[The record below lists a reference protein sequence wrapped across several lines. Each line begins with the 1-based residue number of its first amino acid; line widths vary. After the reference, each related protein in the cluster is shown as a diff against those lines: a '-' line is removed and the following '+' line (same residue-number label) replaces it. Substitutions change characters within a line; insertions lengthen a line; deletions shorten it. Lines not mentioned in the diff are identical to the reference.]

1 MKFVIILYH
10 TDGLCGNPQLLN
22 LVVVMKKI
30 RALLALFLCLA
41 ILMALPVMAADGTGT
56 DVPEGSTQTEG
67 GQERAGTD
75 ETEQASA
82 LPDYQAKAKAA
93 LLIDLNT
100 GRTIFEQNADGQVY
114 PASLTKIMTC
124 LLALENGNLSDIV
137 TITDN
142 AYADV
147 SASGSTAGLQV
158 GEQLTLE
165 NLLYCMMVESGNEAA
180 NAVAEHVGGTIE
192 DFVQMMN
199 ERAYAL
205 GCTHT
210 HFMNPHGLHDESHYT
225 TARDLSLIVEAAL
238 KSENF
243 RTITNTAE
251 YTLPAT
257 NLSEERVLKTTNM
270 LIFQNAGNRYYYSKA
285 IGIKTGYTTPAGR
298 CVISSAKD
306 NGMYL
311 LGIICGA
318 ETTVLE
324 TGDIQMESF
333 PECIRLFQYGFENF
347 SYVSVL
353 SPLYPVAQVAV
364 TNSAGAEA
372 VAVAPKDDIQILL
385 PNGYDE
391 SKLDVEISLTSESVE
406 APVQESQVMGHATV
420 SYDGELLQETDLL
433 AIADV
438 ARSEISAMKTDTAA
452 YMQRNWWK
460 WIVLLIVIVVAIFAA
475 LYLWASI
482 RRRIRRR
489 QRIEQRR
496 NALRERQRQARQIDA
511 WEEDER

>member
-1 MKFVIILYH
+1 
-10 TDGLCGNPQLLN
+10 
-22 LVVVMKKI
+22 MKKI
-30 RALLALFLCLA
+30 RALLALFLCLSLFLS
-41 ILMALPVMAADGTGT
+41 IPVLALDDPAAEVPTGDSAADAAAEAPS
-56 DVPEGSTQTEG
+56 V
-67 GQERAGTD
+67 
-75 ETEQASA
+75 
-82 LPDYQAKAKAA
+82 LPNFKVNAKAA

-100 GRTIFEQNADGQVY
+100 GRTIYEQNADEQVY

-124 LLALENGNLSDIV
+124 LLALENGNLSDVV
-137 TITDN
+137 TITEN

-147 SASGSTAGLQV
+147 SASGSTSGLQI
-158 GEQLTLE
+158 GEQLRLE
-165 NLLYCMMVESGNEAA
+165 DLLYCMMVESGNEAA

-199 ERAYAL
+199 ERAYEL

-210 HFMNPHGLHDESHYT
+210 HFMNPHGLHTESHYT

-270 LIFQNAGNRYYYSKA
+270 LIFQNSGNRYYYPKA

-298 CVISSAKD
+298 CVISAAKS
-306 NGMYL
+306 GQMYL
-311 LGIICGA
+311 LGIVCGA
-318 ETTVLE
+318 DTTVLD

-333 PECIRLFQYGFENF
+333 PECIRLFNYGFDNF

-353 SPLYPVAQVAV
+353 SPLYPVAQVTV

-372 VAVAPKDDIQILL
+372 VAAAPRDDIQILL
-385 PNGYDE
+385 PNNYDE
-391 SKLDVEISLTSESVE
+391 AKLDVSIALTSESVE
-406 APVQESQVMGHATV
+406 APVKEGDILGHAAV

-438 ARSEISAMKTDTAA
+438 SRSEFSAMKTDTAA

-460 WIVLLIVIVVAIFAA
+460 WIVLIIVIVVLIFAA
-475 LYLWASI
+475 LYIWVAI

-489 QRIEQRR
+489 QRLEQRR
-496 NALRERQRQARQIDA
+496 NALRERQRRSHDIDA
-511 WEEDER
+511 WEEDEP